1 MLKEGEVEGD
11 RERNGEGDKEGD
23 GEEDGD
29 GEVDGEEDKADKED
43 PVDQSQ
49 NNTEGIFPLTPFNK
63 VFMDV
68 LFFLI

>member
-1 MLKEGEVEGD
+1 MLKESEGD
-11 RERNGEGDKEGD
+11 REGNGEGDKEGD
-23 GEEDGD
+23 EEGDGEGDGD
-29 GEVDGEEDKADKED
+29 GEVDKADKED

-63 VFMDV
+63 VSMDV